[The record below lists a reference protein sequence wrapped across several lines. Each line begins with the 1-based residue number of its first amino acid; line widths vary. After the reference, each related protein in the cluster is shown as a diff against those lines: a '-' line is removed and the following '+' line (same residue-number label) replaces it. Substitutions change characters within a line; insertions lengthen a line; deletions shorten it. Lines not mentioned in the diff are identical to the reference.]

1 MKAENLTLL
10 RDNGFPV
17 PAFTVVTG
25 ETADLSFSEADR
37 FAVRST
43 FDGEDTEGTS
53 FAGQFDTL
61 LNVPREDVPDA
72 VRKVRASYEG
82 ESIAAYRGAMG
93 TSSSERASEA
103 EPSGSTPALA
113 PVLVQEMVDADLAGV
128 AFSANPTGLLNEAVV
143 VVGRGLGDA
152 VVEDRADTTTYY
164 YNKDDKLSYYETDG
178 DAPLLDPEVLTDLVD
193 LVERVEALYGRPM
206 DVEYAIEGGKVFLLQ
221 ARPIT
226 TLHGTSPTVLD
237 SSNIVE
243 SYPGLTL
250 PLSQSF
256 AKDIYYEI
264 FKALLTRATGKD
276 PILGTLDDALKDM
289 VAMANGRVYYRIT
302 SWYDVLKLMPFSK
315 KVTGIWQDMLGVEN
329 REVSSDVDVPLRTK
343 ATMVRTVLKFL
354 KVTPQEMDDLETFYN
369 NYSKGLRDDL
379 SEISAFS
386 DHVTNEADRRAAD
399 VLKVRELLKEY
410 HALKDDIIPRW
421 DITLVND
428 MYAFLYTAFAG
439 EKNKAQLSNLSDLES
454 MKPAKAM
461 EALAGTARAHGMD
474 SDEYRAEK
482 AQFIDAYGDRCL
494 GELKLETKTYRTDPS
509 LVDAY
514 VEQELRSGTG
524 TEAPATSAAPEGNAP
539 AASEEN
545 VSRNPFVK
553 RAKVGIRNR
562 ETSRMNRT
570 RLYGIARTIFTEAGK
585 ALADLGLLET
595 SEDVFYLYISELED
609 YVYGGETAESAKTA
623 GSAKTAE
630 CAEAAESADL
640 TDAAGFKALVKERKR
655 LYEGFAQ
662 LPAYSRLVFDGPV
675 RDKQV
680 SRLHTTDLAHAD
692 ELAGLGASLGKATG
706 EVLVVEAPDL
716 TLDTTGKV
724 LVTHSTDPGWV
735 FLIRNAAAIV
745 AEKGSLLSHTAIITR
760 ELGKPAVVGVK
771 DATRILKTGDLVEVD
786 ADTGVVKVLN
796 KEDTP

>member
-1 MKAENLTLL
+1 M
-10 RDNGFPV
+10 
-17 PAFTVVTG
+17 
-25 ETADLSFSEADR
+25 
-37 FAVRST
+37 
-43 FDGEDTEGTS
+43 
-53 FAGQFDTL
+53 
-61 LNVPREDVPDA
+61 
-72 VRKVRASYEG
+72 
-82 ESIAAYRGAMG
+82 
-93 TSSSERASEA
+93 
-103 EPSGSTPALA
+103 
-113 PVLVQEMVDADLAGV
+113 
-128 AFSANPTGLLNEAVV
+128 
-143 VVGRGLGDA
+143 
-152 VVEDRADTTTYY
+152 
-164 YNKDDKLSYYETDG
+164 
-178 DAPLLDPEVLTDLVD
+178 
-193 LVERVEALYGRPM
+193 
-206 DVEYAIEGGKVFLLQ
+206 
-221 ARPIT
+221 
-226 TLHGTSPTVLD
+226 
-237 SSNIVE
+237 
-243 SYPGLTL
+243 
-250 PLSQSF
+250 
-256 AKDIYYEI
+256 
-264 FKALLTRATGKD
+264 
-276 PILGTLDDALKDM
+276 
-289 VAMANGRVYYRIT
+289 
-302 SWYDVLKLMPFSK
+302 
-315 KVTGIWQDMLGVEN
+315 
-329 REVSSDVDVPLRTK
+329 
-343 ATMVRTVLKFL
+343 
-354 KVTPQEMDDLETFYN
+354 
-369 NYSKGLRDDL
+369 
-379 SEISAFS
+379 
-386 DHVTNEADRRAAD
+386 
-399 VLKVRELLKEY
+399 
-410 HALKDDIIPRW
+410 
-421 DITLVND
+421 
-428 MYAFLYTAFAG
+428 
-439 EKNKAQLSNLSDLES
+439 
-454 MKPAKAM
+454 
-461 EALAGTARAHGMD
+461 
-474 SDEYRAEK
+474 
-482 AQFIDAYGDRCL
+482 
-494 GELKLETKTYRTDPS
+494 
-509 LVDAY
+509 
-514 VEQELRSGTG
+514 EQELRSGTG

-609 YVYGGETAESAKTA
+609 YVYGGETAESAKSA
-623 GSAKTAE
+623 ESAKTAE

-680 SRLHTTDLAHAD
+680 SRLHTTDLARAD